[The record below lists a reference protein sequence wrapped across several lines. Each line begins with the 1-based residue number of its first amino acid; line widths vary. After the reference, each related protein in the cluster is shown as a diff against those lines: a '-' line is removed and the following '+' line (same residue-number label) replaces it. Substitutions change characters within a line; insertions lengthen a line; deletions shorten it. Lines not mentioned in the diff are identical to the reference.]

1 MHGLFARA
9 ERGRP
14 DPSATP
20 RRRLGIACAAIA
32 GTAALIIPSGAGQA
46 VAEPKGAV
54 GAVGAVTAA
63 ETPAGVSGDPSWMGS
78 ATKTGPLASGSA
90 INLTVLLNGKQDAAA
105 EQAAIA
111 VSSPSSA
118 HHGKYLS
125 AAAYR
130 DAYAPT
136 DAQVASVTGWL
147 TRAGFAVTALPDN
160 HLWVRVRGTAE
171 AATKAFGVG
180 LDSYTMNG
188 LTLHAPAGTA
198 TIPAAVQPLI
208 AGIEGLSSSIRRN
221 QPQQAGDQGDDP
233 GDRGDLA
240 KNQVRPSP
248 GTARG
253 AGSPAA
259 PPPAVFLNAPTCST
273 YFGEK
278 LAAGAPTAFGAVQ
291 PYVPCGYVPSQVR
304 GAYGLDKIGVNG
316 AGVRVAVVDA
326 YASPTIENDAN
337 TYAAKHGG
345 AAFSNAQFTQIIPST
360 FKYGYNDTVNGDL
373 CGEQG
378 WFGEETLD
386 IEAVHGVA
394 PQAKIVYAGA
404 ASCDDPDLLDSLNTI
419 VDGHKADIITN
430 SWGGVGELDPVDNAA
445 LLQGYKRVF
454 IQAALQ
460 GIGVFFS
467 SGDNGDESD
476 TGTASPDFPASSP
489 WLTAVGG
496 TSLGIGSKSN
506 YLFEAGWGTGKS
518 TLTGGAWT
526 PAPPG
531 SYLYGGG
538 GGISLTFDQP
548 WYQQGVVPDSIL
560 SGQVRRVVPDLATVG
575 DPSTGFL
582 VGQTQT
588 FANGTA
594 RYSEYR
600 IGGTSLSSPVAAGIE
615 ALSDQAAGEP
625 HGFANPAI
633 YQLAGTRAVHDILML
648 AKPGG
653 VVRVDY
659 SDPTDSASST
669 TVSLRSF
676 EQFRSLEVGKG
687 YDDVTGIGTPNGYL
701 WVYGLGQTRSRAESY
716 AIAQAG

>member
-1 MHGLFARA
+1 VV
-9 ERGRP
+9 
-14 DPSATP
+14 
-20 RRRLGIACAAIA
+20 A
-32 GTAALIIPSGAGQA
+32 GTAALILASGTGQA
-46 VAEPKGAV
+46 VAEPRAAV
-54 GAVGAVTAA
+54 IAA
-63 ETPAGVSGDPSWMGS
+63 ETPAGISGDPSWMGS
-78 ATKTGPLASGSA
+78 ATRTGPLAAGSA
-90 INLTVLLNGKQDAAA
+90 INLTVLLNGKNDDAA

-118 HHGKYLS
+118 RHGKYLS

-130 DAYAPT
+130 STYAAT
-136 DAQVASVTGWL
+136 DTQVASVTGWL
-147 TRAGFAVTALPDN
+147 TRSGFTVTSLPDN
-160 HLWVRVRGTAE
+160 HLWVRVRGTAD
-171 AATKAFGVG
+171 AARKAFGVG

-188 LTLHAPAGTA
+188 LALHAPAGTA
-198 TIPAAVQPLI
+198 TIPAPVRPLI
-208 AGIEGLSSSIRRN
+208 AGVEGLSSSLRRN

-240 KNQVRPSP
+240 QNQVRPST
-248 GTARG
+248 GTAG
-253 AGSPAA
+253 HAGSPAA
-259 PPPAVFLNAPTCST
+259 PPPTVFLNAPICSK

-278 LAAGAPTAFGAVQ
+278 LAAGVPAAFGAVQ

-304 GAYGLDKIGVNG
+304 GAYGLDKIGVSG

-326 YASPTIENDAN
+326 YASPTIGSDAN

-345 AAFSNAQFTQIIPST
+345 AAFSKGQFTQSVPST
-360 FKYGYNDTVNGDL
+360 FKYGYNDSANGDL

-378 WFGEETLD
+378 WYGEETLD
-386 IEAVHGVA
+386 VEAVHGVA
-394 PQAKIVYAGA
+394 PEATIIYAGA
-404 ASCDDPDLLDSLNTI
+404 ASCDDPDLLETLNTI

-430 SWGGVGELDPVDNAA
+430 SWGGVGELDPVANAA
-445 LLQGYKRVF
+445 LLQGYQRVF

-476 TGTASPDFPASSP
+476 PGPASPDFPASSP
-489 WLTAVGG
+489 WVTAVGG

-518 TLTGGAWT
+518 TLTDGAWT

-538 GGISLTFDQP
+538 GGISLHFDQP

-560 SGQVRRVVPDLATVG
+560 GGQSRRVVPDLATIG
-575 DPSTGFL
+575 DPSTGVL

-588 FANGTA
+588 FAGGTA
-594 RYSEYR
+594 HYSEYR
-600 IGGTSLSSPVAAGIE
+600 IGGTSLASPVAAGIE

-653 VVRVDY
+653 VIRVDY
-659 SDPTDSASST
+659 SDSTNPASAT

-676 EQFRSLEVGKG
+676 EQFRSLEVSKG

-701 WVYGLGQTRSRAESY
+701 WVYGLGQNRSRVESY
-716 AIAQAG
+716 ALARAG